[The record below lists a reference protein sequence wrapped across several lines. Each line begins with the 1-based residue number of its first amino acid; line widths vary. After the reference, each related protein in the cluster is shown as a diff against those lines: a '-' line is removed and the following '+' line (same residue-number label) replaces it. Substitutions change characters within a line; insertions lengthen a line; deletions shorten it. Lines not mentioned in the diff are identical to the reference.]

1 MKYIVSP
8 GGELR
13 GELRPP
19 SDKSISH
26 RAVLLAA
33 LANGDSEIHH
43 ALLGEDVCSTIAA
56 VRACGVDIQEDNGRL
71 LVKGCGTLSSPAAE
85 VHCGNAGTLMRLFCG
100 VAAGWDIDARLVGDE
115 SLMRRPMRRV
125 TEPLAQMGARISA
138 AADGCPPVLVSSG
151 GRLRGITHTLPMA
164 SAQVKSALLLAGLR
178 AEGETTVIE
187 PEKSRDHTERML
199 EVFGAPPKREKLKTT
214 VVGGVNLS
222 PARVNVPADLSS
234 AAFFMVGA
242 AIAPNSELV
251 LKEVGINPT
260 RYGIIEL
267 LRRMGAQIDVLNP
280 RQIGAE
286 PAADLRIVGSELRG
300 ISIEAADVPTA
311 IDDFPALFIAAAAAR
326 GETRLSGAAELRH
339 KESDRI
345 AAMVDGLQTLGVG
358 CEATDD
364 GVIIEGDGGQ
374 HEVFDGGDVDSHGDH
389 RIAMA
394 LAMAALRARKNIT
407 VRNCRN
413 VATSFPNFAKKSTA
427 TGLRLAVQED

>member
-1 MKYIVSP
+1 
-8 GGELR
+8 
-13 GELRPP
+13 
-19 SDKSISH
+19 
-26 RAVLLAA
+26 
-33 LANGDSEIHH
+33 
-43 ALLGEDVCSTIAA
+43 
-56 VRACGVDIQEDNGRL
+56 
-71 LVKGCGTLSSPAAE
+71 
-85 VHCGNAGTLMRLFCG
+85 
-100 VAAGWDIDARLVGDE
+100 
-115 SLMRRPMRRV
+115 
-125 TEPLAQMGARISA
+125 
-138 AADGCPPVLVSSG
+138 
-151 GRLRGITHTLPMA
+151 
-164 SAQVKSALLLAGLR
+164 
-178 AEGETTVIE
+178 
-187 PEKSRDHTERML
+187 
-199 EVFGAPPKREKLKTT
+199 
-214 VVGGVNLS
+214 
-222 PARVNVPADLSS
+222 
-234 AAFFMVGA
+234 MVGA